1 MHSVLTP
8 FRLGTERNHFD
19 RISCSG
25 QKSFSEKPTD
35 EYERQRDKMATILW
49 RKRKKYT
56 DGEWNQTL
64 SIC

>member
-1 MHSVLTP
+1 MHSSLAR
-8 FRLGTERNHFD
+8 FRVGTERNHFD
-19 RISCSG
+19 RISYSG
-25 QKSFSEKPTD
+25 QGRFSETPTD